1 MIEAKFIFKYVL
13 ILFKF
18 LFYKKGEQL
27 DITKHDFDMWKFTK
41 FIGISLLVI
50 CLLWLLRH
58 INRVKY
64 ACKQAYFASICMA
77 LNSYQSIMI
86 AHVPYEPTL
95 LS

>member
-1 MIEAKFIFKYVL
+1 MIEAKFLFKYVL

-50 CLLWLLRH
+50 CLILLGNKV
-58 INRVKY
+58 IYLAKSNIKLKEQIEI
-64 ACKQAYFASICMA
+64 CKCVV
-77 LNSYQSIMI
+77 NKK
-86 AHVPYEPTL
+86 
-95 LS
+95 

>member
-50 CLLWLLRH
+50 CLILLGNKV
-58 INRVKY
+58 IYLAKSNIKLKEQLEI
-64 ACKQAYFASICMA
+64 CKCVG
-77 LNSYQSIMI
+77 NKK
-86 AHVPYEPTL
+86 
-95 LS
+95 

>member
-13 ILFKF
+13 IVFKF

-50 CLLWLLRH
+50 CLFLLGSKV
-58 INRVKY
+58 IYLAKSNIKLKEQIEI
-64 ACKQAYFASICMA
+64 CKCVV
-77 LNSYQSIMI
+77 NKK
-86 AHVPYEPTL
+86 
-95 LS
+95 

>member
-1 MIEAKFIFKYVL
+1 MIEAKFLFKYVL

-50 CLLWLLRH
+50 CLILLGNKV
-58 INRVKY
+58 IYLAKSNIKLKEQIEV
-64 ACKQAYFASICMA
+64 CKCVV
-77 LNSYQSIMI
+77 NKK
-86 AHVPYEPTL
+86 
-95 LS
+95 